1 MQEQVLTDHRDTK
14 VAQVLRNVT
23 VQRLSIQ
30 SCMCCDVTDVFV
42 CVLEILC
49 CRTLPVLM
57 LCHALPCFAVL
68 QLQTSSSSSCASS
81 HHQFGKYMDTRYR
94 AGTTMTFGAVWH
106 DLVVAQKPERH
117 ANTHTHTHSDMPD

>member
-57 LCHALPCFAVL
+57 LCHALLCCSFKHLVHQAV
-68 QLQTSSSSSCASS
+68 
-81 HHQFGKYMDTRYR
+81 HQVIISLESTWTP
-94 AGTTMTFGAVWH
+94 GTE
-106 DLVVAQKPERH
+106 LVPQ
-117 ANTHTHTHSDMPD
+117 